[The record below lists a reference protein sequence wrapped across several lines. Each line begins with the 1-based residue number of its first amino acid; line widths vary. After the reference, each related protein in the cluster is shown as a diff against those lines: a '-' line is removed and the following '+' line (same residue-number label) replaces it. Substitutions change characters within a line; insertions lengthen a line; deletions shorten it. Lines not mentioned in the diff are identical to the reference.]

1 MIVCRDLNN
10 LPKFSNSVIT
20 IGSFD
25 GVHSG
30 HRKLLDNVIQK
41 AKRINGDSILI
52 TFDSHPRQVIYPKDK
67 DLKLLTSIDEK
78 LELLED
84 TGLDYVVI
92 VPFTIEFSQINPRE
106 YIEDFLIKNFN
117 PNHIVIGYDHKYG
130 LNRAGDITLLREY
143 EQKFEFT
150 ITEVLQQEIDD
161 IAISS
166 TKIRQALIDGD
177 IVKSNRFLTKPF
189 MIKGKVVKGAQLGRK
204 IGYPTAN
211 IKPSNPLKLIP
222 ADGVYATTVR
232 YKDRLLNG
240 MLYIGMKPTI
250 EGSTDRVIEINIFD
264 FDEDIYDLDLTLYL
278 HNYIREDMKFDHL
291 DGLKVQLAKDETTAR
306 SILELKAE
314 LDAKAKIAIA
324 ILNYNGL
331 EYLESFLPLMTDSY
345 SQNAPIYVI
354 DNCST
359 DESVAYIE
367 EWHPEIKLIKLDKNY
382 GFAEGYN
389 IGIKDI
395 DAELIAL
402 VNSDVQA
409 TDYWLDPIVELMDNS
424 KDTACVQPKIRSL
437 ESKDSF
443 EYAGAAGGF
452 IDIFNYPFCRGRVFD
467 HIELDQQQ
475 YDNGCEIFWA
485 SGAALVIRKELME
498 NFGGFDKDFFAHQEE
513 IDLCWRLKNA
523 GYQIKYEPKSTIFH
537 LGGGTLNYN
546 HPRKIY
552 LNFRNSFVSIFKNES
567 FFNLFWKVP
576 FRFILDLTAMVF
588 FIIKGEFKASKSVAR
603 ALFYFITHPF
613 SMLKKRRLVRDIV
626 KQNKVGN
633 PNTSG
638 RLNKS
643 IILSY
648 FLLGHKTFSRLVG

>member
-291 DGLKVQLAKDETTAR
+291 DGLKVQLA
-306 SILELKAE
+306 
-314 LDAKAKIAIA
+314 
-324 ILNYNGL
+324 
-331 EYLESFLPLMTDSY
+331 P
-345 SQNAPIYVI
+345 
-354 DNCST
+354 
-359 DESVAYIE
+359 
-367 EWHPEIKLIKLDKNY
+367 
-382 GFAEGYN
+382 
-389 IGIKDI
+389 
-395 DAELIAL
+395 
-402 VNSDVQA
+402 
-409 TDYWLDPIVELMDNS
+409 
-424 KDTACVQPKIRSL
+424 
-437 ESKDSF
+437 
-443 EYAGAAGGF
+443 
-452 IDIFNYPFCRGRVFD
+452 
-467 HIELDQQQ
+467 
-475 YDNGCEIFWA
+475 
-485 SGAALVIRKELME
+485 
-498 NFGGFDKDFFAHQEE
+498 
-513 IDLCWRLKNA
+513 
-523 GYQIKYEPKSTIFH
+523 
-537 LGGGTLNYN
+537 
-546 HPRKIY
+546 
-552 LNFRNSFVSIFKNES
+552 VS
-567 FFNLFWKVP
+567 
-576 FRFILDLTAMVF
+576 
-588 FIIKGEFKASKSVAR
+588 
-603 ALFYFITHPF
+603 
-613 SMLKKRRLVRDIV
+613 
-626 KQNKVGN
+626 
-633 PNTSG
+633 
-638 RLNKS
+638 
-643 IILSY
+643 
-648 FLLGHKTFSRLVG
+648 